1 MDNRFSPKNKQG
13 FTLIEMMLV
22 IVLIG
27 LMASVI
33 QYNAGGD
40 QQETLL
46 KKTSLRFAGIFDVAA
61 EYSMLNN
68 IELGLLVD
76 KTSYRFL
83 AYDGTRW
90 TDVGDNDLLVETP
103 LPDGVEMLLQLDDLP
118 IEEPLLF
125 DPQQLDED
133 GLFSNEDSFADEDE
147 DERGSRS
154 GSGDRSKGKKK
165 KKLIPQVYI
174 LSGGD
179 LTPFSITFQLNE
191 ALAYSYQN
199 EDEQPKYRVTGIF
212 TTPLTIEGPKLDD

>member
-1 MDNRFSPKNKQG
+1 MTNNRLSAKTNQG

-22 IVLIG
+22 IVMIG
-27 LMASVI
+27 LMASVV

-40 QQETLL
+40 KQETLL
-46 KKTSLRFAGIFDVAA
+46 KQTSLRFAGIFDVAA

-68 IELGLLVD
+68 VELGLFVD
-76 KTSYRFL
+76 KTSYQFL

-90 TDVGDNDLLVETP
+90 TDVGDNELLVATP
-103 LPDGVEMLLQLDDLP
+103 LPDGVEIELELDDLP

-125 DPQQLDED
+125 DPQQDD
-133 GLFSNEDSFADEDE
+133 DKGLFSDEDSFADEEDE
-147 DERGSRS
+147 DSDSDGR
-154 GSGDRSKGKKK
+154 DPDKKK

-179 LTPFSITFQLNE
+179 LTPFSLTFILSE
-191 ALAYSYQN
+191 DLAYSYQS
-199 EDEQPKYRVTGIF
+199 EEQRPKYRVTGIY